1 MKGPVSILTV
11 MLLCAAGC
19 SNSTSEANSGKGG
32 PDVPQGSSLENICSH
47 LTSLAPEGRKAQ
59 FTQTACTKEYQTLLS
74 TCSNAPAVSE
84 CLLGIK
90 SWSERM
96 TCIDACALS
105 PGAGKR

>member
-11 MLLCAAGC
+11 ILLCAAGC
-19 SNSTSEANSGKGG
+19 SNNASEANSGKGG
-32 PDVPQGSSLENICSH
+32 PDVPQGSSFDKQCNH

-59 FTQTACTKEYQTLLS
+59 FTQAACIKEYQTLLS
-74 TCSNAPAVSE
+74 SCSNAPAVSE

-96 TCIDACALS
+96 TCIDSCAPS
-105 PGAGKR
+105 TGGGKR